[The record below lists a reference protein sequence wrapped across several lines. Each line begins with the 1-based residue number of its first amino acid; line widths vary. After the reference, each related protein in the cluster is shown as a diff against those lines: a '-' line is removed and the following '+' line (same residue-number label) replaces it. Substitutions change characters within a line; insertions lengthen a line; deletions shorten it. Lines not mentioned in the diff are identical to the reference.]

1 MKRINCVFLV
11 FFSLLLLSESSYGQ
25 DDILFRRYILK
36 SGFHGLLYGG
46 AAVFVLDLD
55 GPAAAGIPVIT
66 SGSFMLAPALFSTNK
81 AISYDELVLSG
92 HGKSIGWIHG
102 FALSTLALGEE
113 AWEDDGL
120 AKLTV
125 GVGALSSIAGGILGR
140 SLAKNH
146 DWSDGRAELYRHYG
160 WLTPFTGFS
169 MMAAF
174 SDEPRLWAAGTL
186 IGGAG
191 SYFLADKVSDW
202 NDFTRGEVRAT
213 QVLSSLNMGLGFGI
227 WADLT
232 EDDVEDDD
240 EYNQEYFLIPAVGA
254 IAGTVVGHFWT
265 RNTNLTPQQGMLTAY
280 AATGG
285 AVIGLG
291 IALVTE
297 SENITPYYLIPYLTG
312 MGAYATALT
321 MLKKKNG
328 VTAMLPERKSNDFHL
343 SIMPQN
349 IIINNK
355 IQERGFMMNGRQVG
369 LQPLFAATLT
379 F

>member
-1 MKRINCVFLV
+1 MKRTKSVFLV
-11 FFSLLLLSESSYGQ
+11 FFAVLLISQNSFGQ

-36 SGFHGLLYGG
+36 SGFHGFLYGG
-46 AAVFVLDLD
+46 AAVYLLDLD

-81 AISYDELVLSG
+81 SISYDELVLSG

-102 FALSTLALGEE
+102 FALSSLILGDGLWED
-113 AWEDDGL
+113 EDDGFG
-120 AKLTV
+120 KLTV
-125 GVGALSSIAGGILGR
+125 GIGALSSIGGGILGR

-146 DWSDGRAELYRHYG
+146 DWSEGRTELYRHYG

-169 MMAAF
+169 LMASF

-186 IGGAG
+186 IGGAAG
-191 SYFLADKVSDW
+191 YFIADKVADW

-213 QVLSSLNMGLGFGI
+213 QVLSSLNMGLGFGL

-232 EDDVEDDD
+232 EDDIEDDS
-240 EYNQEYFLIPAVGA
+240 EFNQEYFLIPAVGA
-254 IAGTVVGHFWT
+254 IAGTIAGHFWT
-265 RNTNLTPQQGMLTAY
+265 RNIKLTPQQGMLTAY

-297 SENITPYYLIPYLTG
+297 SESITPYYLIPYLTG
-312 MGAYATALT
+312 MGAYATAIE
-321 MLKKKNG
+321 MLRKRNS
-328 VTAMLPERKSNDFHL
+328 TLAFMPERKINDFHISL
-343 SIMPQN
+343 MPQN
-349 IIINNK
+349 FILNNK
-355 IQERGFMMNGRQVG
+355 IKERG
-369 LQPLFAATLT
+369 
-379 F
+379 